1 MENHTIMNDRKL
13 AAIVF
18 TDIVGYTKRMEAD
31 EDSTMTLL
39 ARQREIIFPL
49 VKEFGGE
56 VIKEIGDG
64 LLMMFNSAGKAVR
77 FAMAVQEKLREDEL
91 TIRAGIH
98 IGDVIFEEGDV
109 FGSAVNIAA
118 RIEPLALA
126 GGICI
131 SEDVRSQIRNQKDII
146 TVSIGKKEL
155 KGVNEPI
162 EIYRIASTEAI
173 EPEPAVP
180 VFKDLWQRRV
190 LQITGIYLILAY
202 LIRLG
207 MGFIVREYMLSPH
220 LVNLVW
226 FILLSLI
233 PSIILISYF
242 HGRKGISKWSRIELV
257 GLPLNIIVAMLI
269 VFFVFKGKDLGAITT
284 TLTVQNEDGK
294 PVEKLIVKKEFR
306 KKIYL
311 FNIQNLSG
319 DEGLNYLQYGIPA
332 MIQFDLSQDIFLNSE
347 TSMNIYSKMVEA
359 GYKDGVGLPI
369 TLMQHYADQ
378 RHMNYFLFGDLD
390 KQKGEYILNIILY
403 NTQYTRLVSEFSI
416 RDKDPFGL
424 VDQLTPAIKKA
435 MGLPESHISETADL
449 PVSEILTA
457 SEKALNYY
465 SMSIK
470 ENALNNWTENVR
482 LLDLAIQEDPSFA
495 LAYVSISLAYF
506 NTNNFEASQTA
517 LNKAMDLLY
526 KLPERQKFIVKYVY
540 YVLGQE
546 PEKALAVVK
555 MWVDLY
561 PDDLLAHTTLAQR
574 YAVRNMYQEAIHE
587 YKEILRLDPEQY
599 QILITLGD
607 YYLQSGN
614 FDSSLVYYQKYA
626 EKYPQQ
632 TESYRNLGDYYQLIG
647 DMEQAREN
655 YEKAL
660 LVADASEEV
669 TVKIDLANILMNTGH
684 FDPAYKEYMEVL
696 DISKTA
702 RDSARIYNALEK
714 YYLTKGQVHKSLE
727 SYEQKLAKYKT
738 FLPPKDIMVFRVFTI
753 EPYINAGQA
762 DRALKILDEIKSRLE
777 PPLDNVVPFGYM
789 ELYAETGDVEKAK
802 EAISGAE
809 DLIKGFGEEVL
820 MANIYFTQAK
830 INELLGEYQSA
841 IDYYTRYLKT
851 YATEYDIH
859 SYIARC
865 YRHLKEFKKAE
876 EEIQTSLKFLPF
888 DPTVNYEAAL
898 LYLEKGDREKG
909 TEYLEKAVGIWKDAD
924 SDYQKAS
931 LAREKLDSLSLS
943 N

>member
-1 MENHTIMNDRKL
+1 MNDRKL

-31 EDSTMTLL
+31 EDSTMALL

-77 FAMAVQEKLREDEL
+77 FAMAMQEKLREDEL

-162 EIYRIASTEAI
+162 EIYRIASTETI
-173 EPEPAVP
+173 EPEPVVP
-180 VFKDLWQRRV
+180 FYKDLWRRRV
-190 LQITGIYLILAY
+190 FQITGLYLILAF
-202 LIRLG
+202 LIRTG
-207 MGFIVREYMLSPH
+207 MGYIVREYMLSPH

-226 FILLSLI
+226 FIFLALL
-233 PSIILISYF
+233 PSIILMSYF
-242 HGRKGISKWSRIELV
+242 HGRKEISRWSRVELV
-257 GLPLNIIVAMLI
+257 GLPLNIVIALLI
-269 VFFVFKGKDLGAITT
+269 AVFVFKGKDLGAITT
-284 TLTVQNEDGK
+284 TLTVQNEDGES
-294 PVEKLIVKKEFR
+294 VEKVIVKKEFR
-306 KKIYL
+306 KKIFL
-311 FNIQNLSG
+311 FNVQNISG
-319 DEGLNYLQYGIPA
+319 DQGLNYLQYGMPA
-332 MIQFDLSQDIFLNSE
+332 MIQLDLSQDVFINTQSA
-347 TSMNIYSKMVEA
+347 MDIYPKMAEA
-359 GYKDGVGLPI
+359 GYEDAVGMPI
-369 TLMQHYADQ
+369 TLMRHLAEQ
-378 RHMNYFLFGDLD
+378 RHMNYFLTGDLD
-390 KQKGEYILNIILY
+390 KQKDEYVLNIKLY
-403 NTQYTRLVSEFSI
+403 DTQYSKLISEISV
-416 RDKDPFGL
+416 RDRDPFGL

-457 SEKALNYY
+457 SEKALYY
-465 SMSIK
+465 FSMSIK
-470 ENALNNWTENVR
+470 ENALNNWAENVR
-482 LLDLAIQEDPSFA
+482 LLDLAIKEDPSFA
-495 LAYVSISLAYF
+495 LAYVSITISYF
-506 NTNNFEASQTA
+506 NTNNYEAAQS
-517 LNKAMDLLY
+517 AMNRAMELLY
-526 KLPERQKFIVKYVY
+526 KLPERQKFIVKYVH

-546 PEKALAVVK
+546 PEKAMAVVK

-561 PDDLLAHTTLAQR
+561 PDDMLAHTTLAQR

-607 YYLQSGN
+607 YYLQLGN
-614 FDSSLVYYQKYA
+614 FDSSLVYYKIYA

-632 TESYRNLGDYYQLIG
+632 AVSYRNLGDYYSLLG

-669 TVKIDLANILMNTGH
+669 TVKIDLANISMKTGH
-684 FDPAYKEYMEVL
+684 FDIAHEEYLEAL
-696 DISKTA
+696 SISKTA
-702 RDSARIYNALEK
+702 RDSARIFNALEN
-714 YYLTKGQVHKSLE
+714 YYLTKGQVHTSLE

-738 FLPPKDIMVFRVFTI
+738 FLPPKDILVFRVFTI
-753 EPYINAGQA
+753 EPYVNAGEL
-762 DRALKILDEIKSRLE
+762 DRAFKILEELKSSLE
-777 PPLDNVVPFGYM
+777 PPLDNIVPFGYM
-789 ELYAETGDVEKAK
+789 VIYAETGDAEKAR

-820 MANIYFTQAK
+820 KANIYYTQAK

-841 IDYYTRYLKT
+841 IDFYTRYLMT
-851 YATEYDIH
+851 YATEYEIH
-859 SYIARC
+859 SYISRC
-865 YRHLKEFKKAE
+865 YRNLKEFKKAE
-876 EEIQTSLKFLPF
+876 EEIQISLKFLPF

-909 TEYLEKAVGIWKDAD
+909 MEYLEKAVEIWKDAD
-924 SDYQKAS
+924 SDYQKAN
-931 LAREKLDSLSLS
+931 LAKEKLDSL
-943 N
+943 NMPN